1 MTARNPKTSTQTI
14 LGNVMKILAPRLDP
28 HGVQAGLFAEA
39 LYSSAVPE
47 ALSDM
52 DSQAL
57 EGIALSLFDF
67 VRRRT
72 PGQAKVRAYT
82 PNRNDHGWAS
92 SHSVV
97 EIVNDDMPF
106 LVDSV
111 VAALNRRNLIVHL
124 LIHPIMMIR
133 REGDAVAEIVA
144 VQNARDAKFRPE
156 SVMHIQIDQQPS
168 AAASFQG
175 FAVRAS
181 PVTAESRIA
190 SAMATIIGAT
200 AFGSR
205 WRTAA
210 WIILVLTQVTTI

>member
-111 VAALNRRNLIVHL
+111 VAATPISSTTARR
-124 LIHPIMMIR
+124 P
-133 REGDAVAEIVA
+133 
-144 VQNARDAKFRPE
+144 
-156 SVMHIQIDQQPS
+156 
-168 AAASFQG
+168 
-175 FAVRAS
+175 
-181 PVTAESRIA
+181 A
-190 SAMATIIGAT
+190 SAHRSGRRQRGAGRGAEGVAGLSLGT
-200 AFGSR
+200 RVSR
-205 WRTAA
+205 SSTLRPVSSRRLAR
-210 WIILVLTQVTTI
+210 